1 MDWHSER
8 PRTELEEL
16 TEWLQTLR
24 LEQEHMYQFKDA
36 GKGNDR
42 LFFHYK
48 HDSRKFTVNENIM
61 LVAAEIV
68 KTKKRMRELNRPSSR
83 PLYGYGWSSRDPY

>member
-8 PRTELEEL
+8 LRTELEEL
-16 TEWLQTLR
+16 TEWLETLSR
-24 LEQEHMYQFKDA
+24 EQEHMYQFQDA
-36 GKGNDR
+36 GNGNDK
-42 LFFHYK
+42 LFFHYNR
-48 HDSRKFTVNENIM
+48 DSSKFTVNENIK

-68 KTKKRMRELNRPSSR
+68 KTEKRMSELNRPSSR

>member
-24 LEQEHMYQFKDA
+24 LEQEHMYQFMDA

-42 LFFHYK
+42 LFFHYNR
-48 HDSRKFTVNENIM
+48 DSRKFTVNENIK

-68 KTKKRMRELNRPSSR
+68 KTEQRMRELNRPSSR
-83 PLYGYGWSSRDPY
+83 PLYGYGGSSRDPY